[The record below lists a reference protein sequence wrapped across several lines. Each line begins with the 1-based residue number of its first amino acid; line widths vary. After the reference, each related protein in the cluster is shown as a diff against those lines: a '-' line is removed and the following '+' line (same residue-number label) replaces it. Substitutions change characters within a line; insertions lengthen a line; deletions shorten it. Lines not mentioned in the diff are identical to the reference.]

1 MQLSTIFKGSR
12 LMVATVAAVGLL
24 AINAGSVSA
33 EMAKPKEQF
42 MSLGTSSVGGTW
54 FSLGGA
60 MASLISKQY
69 PELNVTA
76 EITGGTVDNLKL
88 MGNEK
93 LELAFATN
101 AEAYLAANGQDPF
114 KEKMDDFAGVVG
126 GHGIFWHLY
135 TLESTGI
142 KSIRDLKGKRIS
154 LGAAGSIGSSIGE
167 TVLKA
172 HGLEMG
178 EDWSPEYL
186 GHGDGPGALRDGTID
201 AALVISSFP
210 TSAVVD
216 MTSSDGENVVFL
228 NPEPEILDE
237 LLKERPYW
245 TKVPIPGGIYNG
257 HPNDIPNSFGVSTIL
272 LASKKLSKEA
282 VYAITKTILEN
293 NDTLSKSHSLGQ
305 DWSKENATRGIKGVI
320 EFHPGAE
327 AYLKEQGLL

>member
-1 MQLSTIFKGSR
+1 MNFSSFAKRST
-12 LMVATVAAVGLL
+12 LLAATAISFMAFNIGEVAAD
-24 AINAGSVSA
+24 
-33 EMAKPKEQF
+33 MPKPKRQF
-42 MSLGTSSVGGTW
+42 MSMGTSSVGGTW

-60 MASLISKQY
+60 MANLISKQY

-88 MGNEK
+88 MGNGK
-93 LELAFATN
+93 LELAFATS
-101 AEAYLAANGQDPF
+101 AEAYLAVNGKAPF
-114 KEKMDDFAGVVG
+114 KEKMNEFSGIVS

-135 TLESTGI
+135 TLKSTGI
-142 KSIRDLKGKRIS
+142 KSIRDLKGKRVS
-154 LGAAGSIGSSIGE
+154 LGAAGSIGNSIGE

-178 EDWSPEYL
+178 KDWRPEYL

-210 TSAVVD
+210 TSAVID
-216 MTSSDGENVVFL
+216 LTSSEGENVVFL
-228 NPEPEILDE
+228 NPEPEVLDA

-245 TKVPIPGGIYNG
+245 AKTPIPGGIYKG

-272 LASKKLSKEA
+272 LASKKLSNEA
-282 VYAITKTILEN
+282 VYAITKAILEN
-293 NDTLSKSHSLGQ
+293 NEALSKMHALGK
-305 DWSKENATRGIKGVI
+305 DWTKENATRGIKGVI

-327 AYLKEQGLL
+327 AYLKEQGLF